1 MRQGDGGRRRIREG
15 NRLRVGGR
23 NRLGL
28 GEGRRSRKGEGEGV
42 TGGEWKEAE
51 ARHEAL
57 RRGEQEAGP
66 KARGGAQRGPWEV
79 KSVDSGVGVWAEA

>member
-1 MRQGDGGRRRIREG
+1 MERVREKGGGAQR
-15 NRLRVGGR
+15 GGS
-23 NRLGL
+23 
-28 GEGRRSRKGEGEGV
+28 GRGIPWASASGQ
-42 TGGEWKEAE
+42 AE